1 MVLMA
6 VENPMKDPIWKAMV
20 PINFSTYGRKIIS
33 SVWLNGNITKE
44 TFHFEEV
51 LFYEV
56 ILLNWYN
63 NKHDFINVGKG
74 ISEKEF
80 KVSKEPQKE
89 LEKPDKPG
97 ENGEEPTNLGE
108 NNQT

>member
-1 MVLMA
+1 
-6 VENPMKDPIWKAMV
+6 MV
-20 PINFSTYGRKIIS
+20 PINISTYGRKIIS

-74 ISEKEF
+74 ISEKANLSL
-80 KVSKEPQKE
+80 KCQKRPPKI
-89 LEKPDKPG
+89 EKPDKTG
-97 ENGEEPTNLGE
+97 NTAKNRRNYRE

>member
-1 MVLMA
+1 MKGHGPYKLLYIWA
-6 VENPMKDPIWKAMV
+6 KNYFFRLVEWKY
-20 PINFSTYGRKIIS
+20 NE
-33 SVWLNGNITKE
+33 GNIS
-44 TFHFEEV
+44 
-51 LFYEV
+51 LWRGAFYEV

-89 LEKPDKPG
+89 LEKSNKTG
-97 ENGEEPTNLGE
+97 KNG
-108 NNQT
+108 

>member
-1 MVLMA
+1 MRGHGPYKLLY
-6 VENPMKDPIWKAMV
+6 IWAK
-20 PINFSTYGRKIIS
+20 NYFFRL
-33 SVWLNGNITKE
+33 LNGNITKE

-89 LEKPDKPG
+89 LSGMLVPSSLFLSK
-97 ENGEEPTNLGE
+97 LL
-108 NNQT
+108 

>member
-1 MVLMA
+1 MKGHGPYKLLYIWA
-6 VENPMKDPIWKAMV
+6 KNYFFRLVEWKY
-20 PINFSTYGRKIIS
+20 N
-33 SVWLNGNITKE
+33 E

-56 ILLNWYN
+56 ILFNWYN

-80 KVSKEPQKE
+80 KVSKEPKKE
-89 LEKPDKPG
+89 PEKP
-97 ENGEEPTNLGE
+97 EN
-108 NNQT
+108 

>member
-1 MVLMA
+1 
-6 VENPMKDPIWKAMV
+6 MV

-80 KVSKEPQKE
+80 KVSKEPKKRTRE
-89 LEKPDKPG
+89 TGKLKKTD
-97 ENGEEPTNLGE
+97 
-108 NNQT
+108 NNQQNKRENQTDNGRLFGRCCPRLAKSN

>member
-1 MVLMA
+1 
-6 VENPMKDPIWKAMV
+6 MV

-51 LFYEV
+51 LFYEL

-89 LEKPDKPG
+89 LEKPD
-97 ENGEEPTNLGE
+97 ENRRKRIRTDEFR
-108 NNQT
+108 